1 MMQPLYF
8 DEKILLLGIGSSY
21 IAIVIFYLLIKNN
34 LANVYKHEK
43 GVFLNYTIPS
53 LKPKI
58 LIDYLAYFAL
68 LVVFAILIWD
78 NLFPVGPQH
87 HDEISY
93 IFIRVCG
100 GDRIQFITYEDAR
113 FFPFGHQE
121 WSIIGPLLAATSCNV
136 YIAFSLVVAQSFVTA
151 YLLFCIIPFEK
162 LAWRLFTVAIIISN
176 ASFFTSFSTLMI
188 PDRNTV
194 FLLAL
199 FLYCLIHFFKTEKPI
214 YLLIAFICANTA
226 LYFKE
231 LMFVYFVSFLFTAFC
246 FHLYQKQFKL
256 ADILSPL
263 TFIRKQPL
271 EVLLPILSLCF
282 VSLWIVF
289 AVFIHP
295 DTSVYSAGQV
305 DYIDYIIDL
314 FYHYPLF
321 SLIIIMI
328 IAYIIDIKNIQKHQ
342 FSLMLFVGGVFYALA
357 VSLIKREAFYYYAVP
372 ELSIILAACY
382 YLKNISWQKNL
393 KWRGFALLLVA
404 FSVFFI
410 IRSPQNLYHDLKKYK
425 IIQYRFNSL
434 QQNLPI
440 SYTDTNRVFYYKTQI
455 PAQGITHMTV
465 ANIRPKANIEEYSFY
480 NFRTKDADG
489 KITVTFDKWNPDD
502 YDFTIIYRESFN
514 DAKWQSLQA
523 QYGERLQ
530 RISDFPSWMG
540 NTEGY
545 NIYILQNESN
555 K

>member
-1 MMQPLYF
+1 MQPLYL
-8 DEKILLLGIGSSY
+8 DEKVLLLGIGSSY
-21 IAIVIFYLLIKNN
+21 VAIVIFYYLIKNN
-34 LANVYKHEK
+34 LPHIYKHEK
-43 GVFLNYTIPS
+43 ESFSNYTIPS

-78 NLFPVGPQH
+78 NLFPVGFQLG
-87 HDEISY
+87 DEIAH
-93 IFIRVCG
+93 IFTSICDGR
-100 GDRIQFITYEDAR
+100 RIQFTTYHKAR

-121 WSIIGPLLAATSCNV
+121 WSILAPLLAATNCNL
-136 YIAFSLVVAQSFVTA
+136 YIPFSLVVAQTFVTA

-162 LAWRLFTVAIIISN
+162 LAWRLFALAIIISN

-199 FLYCLIHFFKTEKPI
+199 FLYCLVHFFKTEKPI

-231 LMFVYFVSFLFTAFC
+231 TMFVYFVSFAFTAFC
-246 FHLYQKQFKL
+246 FHLYQKQFRL
-256 ADILSPL
+256 PDIFSPL
-263 TFIRKQPL
+263 RLIRKQPL
-271 EVLLPILSLCF
+271 EILLPILSLYF
-282 VSLWIVF
+282 IILWFIF
-289 AVFIHP
+289 AVIIHP
-295 DTSVYSAGQV
+295 DTRVYGASDAN
-305 DYIDYIIDL
+305 YIHYIVGR

-321 SLIIIMI
+321 SFIIIMVI
-328 IAYIIDIKNIQKHQ
+328 GYSIDIKNIQKHQ
-342 FSLMLFVGGVFYALA
+342 FSLMLFVSGLLYALA
-357 VSLIKREAFYYYAVP
+357 MSLLKREEFYYYTIA
-372 ELSIILAACY
+372 ELSIILAGCY

-404 FSVFFI
+404 FSVSFTI
-410 IRSPQNLYHDLKKYK
+410 KSPQNLYNDLKKYK
-425 IIQYRFNSL
+425 IIQYQFISL
-434 QQNLPI
+434 QQNLPLN
-440 SYTDTNRVFYYKTQI
+440 YTDTNHVFYYSTRI
-455 PAQGITHMTV
+455 PTKGVTHLTV
-465 ANIRPKANIEEYSFY
+465 TNIRPKFRIEEYSFY
-480 NFRTKDADG
+480 NFSTKNADG
-489 KITVTFDKWNPDD
+489 TITVQFDKWNPDD
-502 YDFTIIYRESFN
+502 YDVTIIYRNSFN

-545 NIYILQNESN
+545 NIYILQNEN
-555 K
+555 NE